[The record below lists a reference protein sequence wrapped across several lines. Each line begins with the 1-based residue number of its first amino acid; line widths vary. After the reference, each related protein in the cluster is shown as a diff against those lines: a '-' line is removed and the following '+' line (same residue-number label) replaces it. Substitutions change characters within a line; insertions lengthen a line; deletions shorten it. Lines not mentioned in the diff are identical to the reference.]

1 MLDEKKY
8 NPTVSVVI
16 PTYGRPDYLKRA
28 VESVLNQ
35 TYKELEVIVVDDNNP
50 DTPDRIATMKTME
63 EYADAENVI
72 YLMHEFNKNGS
83 AARNTGINAS
93 SGSYICFLDD
103 DDEMLP
109 ERIEKFVRKME
120 TLDESWGA
128 CYSDFVK
135 LKPNGEK
142 NYCGERRTGEL
153 YIEALMRS
161 MYFCPGSNLFAR
173 ADAVKAIGGFDEDFR
188 RNQDLE
194 FLARLLEHNKLAFV
208 DAQTLIIHYED
219 KVPGKT
225 KYENLVAIDNLYLSK
240 FKSRIDALIPKE
252 QKKVYQYV
260 ALDRL
265 KYSIRLGRTREGLKN
280 CRENRV
286 SLILLL
292 RYLFYMGRRFIT
304 KKSVGFK
311 I

>member
-1 MLDEKKY
+1 MLDEKKD
-8 NPTVSVVI
+8 NPLVSVVI

-35 TYKELEVIVVDDNNP
+35 TYKEIEVIVVDDNNP
-50 DTPDRIATMKTME
+50 DTLDRSATMKTME
-63 EYADAENVI
+63 AYSQNSKVI

-93 SGSYICFLDD
+93 SGNYICFLDD
-103 DDEMLP
+103 DDEMLS

-120 TLDESWGA
+120 TLDKSWGA
-128 CYSDFVK
+128 CYSNFIK

-142 NYCGERRTGEL
+142 NYCGERRTGDL
-153 YIEALMRS
+153 YVEALMRS
-161 MYFCPGSNLFAR
+161 MYFCPGSNLFVR
-173 ADAVKAIGGFDEDFR
+173 ADAVKAIGGFDEDFK

-208 DAQTLIIHYED
+208 DDQTLIIHYED
-219 KVPGKT
+219 KVDSKA
-225 KYENLVAIDNLYLSK
+225 KYENLVALDEFYLNK
-240 FKSRIDALIPKE
+240 FKSRIDALTPAY
-252 QKKVYQYV
+252 KKKIYQYI
-260 ALDRL
+260 ALDRF
-265 KYSIRLGRTREGLKN
+265 KYSIRLGRTKDGWIN
-280 CRENRV
+280 CRKNHV
-286 SLILLL
+286 TVPLLI
-292 RYLFYMGRRFIT
+292 RYIFYMGYRAIT